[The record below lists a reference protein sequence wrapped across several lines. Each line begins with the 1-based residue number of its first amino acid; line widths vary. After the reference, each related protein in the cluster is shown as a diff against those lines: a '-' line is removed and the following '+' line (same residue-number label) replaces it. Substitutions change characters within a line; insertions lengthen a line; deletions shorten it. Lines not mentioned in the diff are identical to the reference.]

1 MMSRVKKLTC
11 SGMVAALCT
20 AILFLCAV
28 VPRFTLAVTALAG
41 IFPAAV
47 VILCGYGWAAGCA
60 VTVSVLSL
68 LLLPNKSA
76 ALWFAFFFGHYP
88 IWKAAIEGLQTRIRK
103 PLVGWVLKLVGAGIC
118 LTLLFFLF
126 QSGFLGAIPGAVLN
140 RYGLIVVCV
149 LLAVSF
155 VVYDI
160 AFSIL
165 IGYFRIHILPRFQ

>member
-1 MMSRVKKLTC
+1 MSRVKKLTC
-11 SGMVAALCT
+11 SAMIAALCT
-20 AILFLCAV
+20 AILFLSTFA
-28 VPRFTLAVTALAG
+28 PRVTLAITALAG

-60 VTVSVLSL
+60 ISASILSL

-76 ALWFAFFFGHYP
+76 ALWFVFFFGHYP
-88 IWKAAIEGLQTRIRK
+88 IWKAAIEGLQTRMHK
-103 PLVGWVLKLVGAGIC
+103 PLAGWVLKLLGAGVC

-126 QSGFLGAIPGAVLN
+126 RSGFLGAIPGAVLN
-140 RYGLIVVCV
+140 RYGLAVAAL

-165 IGYFRIHILPRFQ
+165 IGYFRVHILPRFQ